1 MYCDANAQHLA
12 HPTQKA
18 SFLGKYMCTKAHVFG
33 HTVLYQTAP
42 QGTEE
47 EQGSPCGR
55 SRKPSR
61 WRQAGVQDG
70 AQLQPGPCMGWCI
83 WPNPRQRVSIWIN
96 TILASSKRSREKK
109 RHWDGA
115 EQVRPCSGL
124 PTKRRLTQVC
134 ALALIPPT
142 RGPQLHASTVQVTI
156 API

>member
-61 WRQAGVQDG
+61 WRQAGAQDG

-83 WPNPRQRVSIWIN
+83 
-96 TILASSKRSREKK
+96 
-109 RHWDGA
+109 
-115 EQVRPCSGL
+115 
-124 PTKRRLTQVC
+124 
-134 ALALIPPT
+134 
-142 RGPQLHASTVQVTI
+142 
-156 API
+156 